1 MVVAKL
7 HRNNALKQSNRLIMA
22 RYKLTLYEQRMIIA
36 ICSQLHSI
44 DDFEPVRVRVADMA
58 DFCNFK
64 GKDAYN
70 RVHNTLLR
78 LMRRTL
84 QIMKPDGTYYVTHW
98 LQTADYIEGGG
109 IIEYGV
115 DKLLIPDFINLKEA
129 YFSTSAQK
137 MMELK
142 GDYSAR
148 LYFMIGKM
156 AKIGEF
162 DLPLAQIKESF
173 ELGKTY
179 DIITNIKSRVIEPSL
194 TEINEKTD
202 LNITWKYIKEGRK
215 ITKLHIKV
223 QKKDAK
229 MAEIPSDKQDLYDK
243 FVGERWGVSPA
254 KAAALL
260 RYSRVRIERNIRY
273 AYSNRAGKENN
284 MGGWLVSCIESD
296 HAGIQAEAQDD
307 AKARAEAKQQAE
319 TAAAAAAIR
328 TENNELLG
336 QDLFKDLDAG
346 EGAKEKPSKEQ
357 MLQAFYEKYGKA

>member
-7 HRNNALKQSNRLIMA
+7 HRNNTIKQSNRLIMA

-98 LQTADYIEGGG
+98 LQTADYIDGGG

-156 AKIGEF
+156 VKVGEF
-162 DLPLAQIKESF
+162 DLSLNQIKESF

-179 DIITNIKSRVIEPSL
+179 DIITNIKKRVIEPSL
-194 TEINEKTD
+194 AEINDKTD
-202 LNITWKYIKEGRK
+202 LNVTWNYVKEGRK

-223 QKKDAK
+223 EKKDAK
-229 MAEIPSDKQDLYDK
+229 TAELPSDKQDLYDK
-243 FVGERWGVSPA
+243 LIGERWGVSPA

-260 RYSRVRIERNIRY
+260 KYSRVRLERNIRY
-273 AYSNRAGKENN
+273 AYDNRKGKEAN
-284 MGGWLVSCIESD
+284 MGGWLVSCIEAD
-296 HAGIQAEAQDD
+296 HAGQQAEAQDAA
-307 AKARAEAKQQAE
+307 AKRADEKHQAEIRAAAEAIRAEN
-319 TAAAAAAIR
+319 
-328 TENNELLG
+328 TELG
-336 QDLFKDLDAG
+336 QNLFEEPEPDAADTG
-346 EGAKEKPSKEQ
+346 HIEKLHALYAK
-357 MLQAFYEKYGKA
+357 LGKA